1 MSDTMLN
8 SRILRFGTFELDLA
22 AGELRKSGRKVRVQE
37 QPFQLLVALVE
48 KPGEVVTREELKDKL
63 WPGDTYVDFDRSL
76 NTAASKLRDA
86 LGDSAS
92 SPRFIETLP
101 RRGYRFLASVESV
114 GGPAAGLE
122 GVSGVAA
129 DAPRDGRESTSHEFE
144 QRQRL
149 LRLALAV
156 TAAVAIVVMGL
167 LVFQWLDEPS
177 ATDAMALRKFSFTP
191 PERLSQPEPWFASH
205 VAVSPNGKHVAF
217 IAGDRQTLW
226 VRDLANEQVREIPG
240 TENALFPFWS
250 PDSEFI
256 GFGTD
261 KELKKISV
269 EGAAAIT
276 LSELPGEW
284 YFGGSWSPDGDSIVF
299 ASNSPEQ
306 FYEVLAGGGSPELFF
321 DLEES
326 EGGTQVLN
334 PEFLPSEAAARSVV
348 FAEGSRSGMEVVLKN
363 LETGERLSLGTGAFP
378 RYSSTGHIV
387 YQTNYREGGLWALPF
402 SIRTLQPTGEA
413 FPIAQNAGFPSIAD
427 DGTLV
432 YVDFGAGGGERQLVW
447 MNREGGKL
455 GTVGQPQASIR
466 HTDLS
471 PDETRVAVTA
481 GDEEGHNEIWVHE
494 VERGV
499 KTRITFTSGGQ
510 AMSPHWSPSG
520 SELLFSSAR
529 EGSQTLDIHVKSADG
544 TGEAKLVFGSELN
557 DYASDWSTDGRYAL
571 ADQHSPT
578 TQFPTHVLLL
588 GRKDDGRFEGSPLFA
603 TEYVEKAA
611 KLSPDGRYVAYVSD
625 ESGVFELYVQRFPD
639 GGEKLQISVRG
650 GRQPRWSRDGAE
662 LFFVEDDALMVVQVE
677 HGERLSVSAPEMLF
691 RSAAFGTSPHAHY
704 DVSSDGRRFIL
715 AEYTDRNPTRIRVV
729 QNWYE
734 EFKDQERD

>member
-1 MSDTMLN
+1 
-8 SRILRFGTFELDLA
+8 
-22 AGELRKSGRKVRVQE
+22 
-37 QPFQLLVALVE
+37 
-48 KPGEVVTREELKDKL
+48 
-63 WPGDTYVDFDRSL
+63 
-76 NTAASKLRDA
+76 
-86 LGDSAS
+86 
-92 SPRFIETLP
+92 
-101 RRGYRFLASVESV
+101 
-114 GGPAAGLE
+114 
-122 GVSGVAA
+122 
-129 DAPRDGRESTSHEFE
+129 
-144 QRQRL
+144 
-149 LRLALAV
+149 V

>member
-1 MSDTMLN
+1 LWDEPQTI
-8 SRILRFGTFELDLA
+8 RVVRFGTFELDLA
-22 AGELRKSGRKVRVQE
+22 AGELCKKGLKVRLQD
-37 QPFQLLVALVE
+37 QPFQLLAALAAR
-48 KPGEVVTREELKDKL
+48 PGEVVTREELKDKL
-63 WPGDTYVDFDRSL
+63 WPSDTYVDFDRSL

-101 RRGYRFLASVESV
+101 RRGYRFLASVETV
-114 GGPAAGLE
+114 GEAADRDE
-122 GVSGVAA
+122 SSGVAA

-144 QRQRL
+144 QRQRFL
-149 LRLALAV
+149 CFALAV
-156 TAAVAIVVMGL
+156 TAAVAIVAVGL
-167 LVFQWLDEPS
+167 LVFQWLDQPS
-177 ATDAMALRKFSFTP
+177 ATGAMALRKFSFTP
-191 PERLSQPEPWFASH
+191 PERLSQPAPWFASH
-205 VAVSPNGKHVAF
+205 VAVSPNGRHVALV
-217 IAGDRQTLW
+217 AGDARTLW

-276 LSELPGEW
+276 LSELPGKL

-299 ASNSPEQ
+299 ASDSPEQ
-306 FYEVLAGGGSPELFF
+306 FYEVPAGGGSPELFL

-348 FAEGSRSGMEVVLKN
+348 FAEGSRSDTEVVLKN
-363 LETGERLSLGTGAFP
+363 LETGARLSLGTRAFP

-402 SIRTLQPTGEA
+402 SIKTLQPTGEA
-413 FPIAQNAGFPSIAD
+413 FPIAQNVGFPSLAD

-447 MNREGGKL
+447 MNREGVKL

-466 HTDLS
+466 HMDLL

-481 GDEEGHNEIWVHE
+481 GDEEGRNEILVHE

-510 AMSPHWSPSG
+510 AMSPHWSPSV

-529 EGSQTLDIHVKSADG
+529 GGSQTLDIYVKPADG
-544 TGEAKLVFGSELN
+544 TGEAKLVFGSELS

-588 GRKDDGRFEGSPLFA
+588 ERKDDGGLRGLRCSPRNTSRRRPNYRRTAA
-603 TEYVEKAA
+603 T
-611 KLSPDGRYVAYVSD
+611 
-625 ESGVFELYVQRFPD
+625 
-639 GGEKLQISVRG
+639 
-650 GRQPRWSRDGAE
+650 
-662 LFFVEDDALMVVQVE
+662 
-677 HGERLSVSAPEMLF
+677 
-691 RSAAFGTSPHAHY
+691 
-704 DVSSDGRRFIL
+704 
-715 AEYTDRNPTRIRVV
+715 
-729 QNWYE
+729 
-734 EFKDQERD
+734 